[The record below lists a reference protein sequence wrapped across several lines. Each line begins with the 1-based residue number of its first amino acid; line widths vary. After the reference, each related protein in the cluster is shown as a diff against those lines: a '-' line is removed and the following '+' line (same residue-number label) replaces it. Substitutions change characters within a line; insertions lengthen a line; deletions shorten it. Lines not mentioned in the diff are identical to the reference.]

1 VAVSRIREVGMSKN
15 LSIPKV
21 PAFHFWYNR
30 MDNFTLHM
38 SWIDKCMEER
48 HKLNDWERKFIIDIR
63 LQLRS
68 KGSLSDKQVQILER
82 IYADKTS

>member
-1 VAVSRIREVGMSKN
+1 MRSVM
-15 LSIPKV
+15 PKLDEL
-21 PAFHFWYNR
+21 Y
-30 MDNFTLHM
+30 TLHM

-48 HKLNDWERKFIIDIR
+48 HKLSDWERKFIIDIR

-68 KGSLSDKQVQILER
+68 KGSLSDKQVEKLES